1 MTVLD
6 RYHCMPTVTFRG
18 QEIECKEGETLRNV
32 LKRAGLTPHNGKS
45 KTFNCQG
52 FASCGT
58 CAVAVDGEVN
68 EKGLREKGRLIVPPH
83 HPNYNLRLSCQTKV
97 LGDVRVEKYPGMWGT
112 QIAEGPLGPLE
123 EPTDKE
129 STDKESTDKEPTDKE
144 PQSDEP
150 TAD

>member
-1 MTVLD
+1 
-6 RYHCMPTVTFRG
+6 MPTVSFRG
-18 QEIECKEGETLRNV
+18 QEIECAEGETLRNV
-32 LKRAGLTPHNGKS
+32 LKRAGVSPHNGKS

-58 CAVAVDGEVN
+58 CAVAVDGEVS
-68 EKGLREKGRLIVPPH
+68 EKGIREKGRLIVPPH

-112 QIAEGPLGPLE
+112 QIAEGPLGPVE
-123 EPTDKE
+123 DEDAVTETETEAETE
-129 STDKESTDKEPTDKE
+129 SSESSESSE
-144 PQSDEP
+144 A